1 MWFVF
6 AGARDPP
13 QCKMLNGLCFC
24 SMQDPGR
31 VAEGEGGSSTL
42 SGWLVTPCNDTKF
55 LHPLDWWVTL
65 FVRLSRCWGLFL
77 VFFVFVQ
84 ARLRSSCC
92 HHHLFFSSKKGTT
105 FRDRGMLVSWLW
117 QANGWFS
124 KTMLAMRNFWQRE
137 QQLGAEPLC
146 DHGLIFFAAKALTT
160 DFRIFRPIYCQ
171 EQLAGMFWTFIGAA
185 QYILQTT
192 NNKTGKNAG
201 LCMHCTKTYSGHKWK
216 IATLKPHFGWQAL
229 LLISFGMGKK

>member
-1 MWFVF
+1 MCARWEQNKVSNPHSGLRNLQGGQGRNKMWFVF

-146 DHGLIFFAAKALTT
+146 DHGLIFLQP
-160 DFRIFRPIYCQ
+160 RPLLRTSEYFDQSIVR
-171 EQLAGMFWTFIGAA
+171 
-185 QYILQTT
+185 
-192 NNKTGKNAG
+192 NN
-201 LCMHCTKTYSGHKWK
+201 
-216 IATLKPHFGWQAL
+216 
-229 LLISFGMGKK
+229 